1 MLNEKLIKWQ
11 SHLGADRSVNASTG
25 MPVVLGSDRG
35 LVRGENQDR
44 IAVMRVNSMAG
55 SNSPFVVFALVDGM
69 GGMVDGNQC
78 AIKTVAS
85 FLNANIRFRHEKPED
100 RLRLAVEVAN
110 EFVFKFSKGKGG
122 ATLSALLVTAD
133 GRAVTLNVGDS
144 RIYASLGTGD
154 TAVVKRLTVDD
165 SLEEIVGGSG
175 KELLQFIGMGDGL
188 IPHIDEAPPHVQRLL
203 LTSDGIHFVN
213 NETLCEIL
221 LNAKSEQDVV
231 EELLDL
237 AKRRGSPDNAT
248 LSVVCLPKLRKSLL
262 EIDESGIQFWDPFG
276 ALQVLW
282 LKQEFIN
289 HSTHTDKQKTDLH
302 GQVNNPTQGI
312 EAANLPLS
320 NNAEITPLNEL
331 SPVKQPFL
339 RSKNTRTSSKKRSP
353 RANKINQDQGDQLSI
368 EIDSKIVIEK

>member
-1 MLNEKLIKWQ
+1 MLNEKLLKWQ
-11 SHLGADRSVNASTG
+11 SHLGADRSVNSSTG
-25 MPVVLGSDRG
+25 MPIVLGTDRG
-35 LVRGENQDR
+35 LIRGENQDR
-44 IAVMRVNSMAG
+44 VAVMRVNSMAG
-55 SNSPFVVFALVDGM
+55 SNSPFVVIALVDGM
-69 GGMVDGNQC
+69 GGMVDGNEC

-85 FLNANIRFRHEKPED
+85 FLNANIRFRHEKPEE
-100 RLRLAVEVAN
+100 RLRFAAEVAN
-110 EFVFKFSKGKGG
+110 EFVFKFSRGKGG

-188 IPHIDEAPPHVQRLL
+188 RPHIDEVPPHVQRLL
-203 LTSDGIHFVN
+203 LTSDGIHFVK

-221 LNAKSEQDVV
+221 LNAKAEQDVI

-248 LSVVCLPKLRKSLL
+248 LSVVCLSKLRKSLL
-262 EIDESGIQFWDPFG
+262 EIDETGIQFWDPFG

-282 LKQEFIN
+282 LKQEFVQ
-289 HSTHTDKQKTDLH
+289 HSIHANKLKADRHDQANGPAHGIADTHSS
-302 GQVNNPTQGI
+302 
-312 EAANLPLS
+312 LS
-320 NNAEITPLNEL
+320 NNSDITPLGEL
-331 SPVKQPFL
+331 SLTKQPFV
-339 RSKNTRTSSKKRSP
+339 RSRNTKNSTKKKSSRS
-353 RANKINQDQGDQLSI
+353 NKNKQDQGNQLSI
-368 EIDSKIVIEK
+368 EIDSKIEIEK

>member
-11 SHLGADRSVNASTG
+11 SHIGADRSVNASTG
-25 MPVVLGSDRG
+25 IPVVLGSDRG
-35 LVRGENQDR
+35 LIRGENQDR
-44 IAVMRVNSMAG
+44 VAVMRVNSITG
-55 SNSPFVVFALVDGM
+55 SNSPFVVIALVDGM

-85 FLNANIRFRHEKPED
+85 FLNANIRFRHDKPEE
-100 RLRLAVEVAN
+100 RLRLAAEVAN

-122 ATLSALLVTAD
+122 ATLSALLVTAE

-154 TAVVKRLTVDD
+154 TAVVKRLTIDD

-188 IPHIDEAPPHVQRLL
+188 SPHIDEVPLHVQRLL

-221 LNAKSEQDVV
+221 LNAKAEQDVV

-248 LSVVCLPKLRKSLL
+248 LSVLCLSKLRKSLL
-262 EIDESGIQFWDPFG
+262 EIDETGIQFWDPFG

-282 LKQEFIN
+282 LKQEFVH
-289 HSTHTDKQKTDLH
+289 HSIHTDKPKADLH
-302 GQVNNPTQGI
+302 EQENGPAHGI
-312 EAANLPLS
+312 ADAHSTPSDNS
-320 NNAEITPLNEL
+320 EITPSDEL
-331 SPVKQPFL
+331 SPVKQPFA
-339 RSKNTRTSSKKRSP
+339 RSKNTRNSTKKRSP
-353 RANKINQDQGDQLSI
+353 RANKKQDQGDQLSI
-368 EIDSKIVIEK
+368 EIDSKVVIEK